1 MQEGRKGELSMKI
14 FDKKYFKIVILFAL
28 CFILALTNESFLK
41 ISNIMNVLRQA
52 AVLVVLGLGMTLVV
66 ISRGIDLSVA
76 GVMSLSACFCA
87 TLLNMGIATPLSIA
101 ITLLIGVVFGFT
113 NGVLTGYIGLPAFVA
128 TYGMSYIANGFS
140 LILMNG
146 NILYGF
152 PDSFLFLGTG
162 FVFGVVPVM
171 VIYTLVLVFLF
182 YVLLSRTNF
191 GKQVY
196 CVGANPQTSMYSG
209 IKTKRILVMT
219 FISSGVCASIA
230 GIMLASR
237 MNAAQSG
244 IGDQYQ
250 MLAVAAVVM
259 GGTSMSGG
267 EGGIPGTVV
276 GALILI
282 LIVNGMNLLGISS
295 LAQSLVNG
303 LVIVA
308 SVVLDMYVK
317 NKSTGSINIEKSE
330 ESKKAG

>member
-1 MQEGRKGELSMKI
+1 MKVFI
-14 FDKKYFKIVILFAL
+14 FDKKYFKIVILFIL
-28 CFILALTNESFLK
+28 CLILAFVNESFMK
-41 ISNIMNVLRQA
+41 VSNIMNILRQA

-87 TLLNMGIATPLSIA
+87 TLLNKGISTPLSILA
-101 ITLLIGVVFGFT
+101 TLFVGIVFGFT
-113 NGVLTGYIGLPAFVA
+113 NGILTGFVGLPAFVA

-162 FVFGVVPVM
+162 FIFEVIPVM
-171 VIYTLVLVFLF
+171 VIYTLFLVLLF
-182 YVLLSRTNF
+182 YILLSRTNF
-191 GKQVY
+191 GKQIY

-209 IKTKRILVMT
+209 IKTKRIIVMA
-219 FISSGVCASIA
+219 FISSGICAAIA
-230 GIMLASR
+230 GIMLAAR
-237 MNAAQSG
+237 MNAAQAG

-259 GGTSMSGG
+259 GGTSMAGG
-267 EGGIPGTVV
+267 EGGIPGTVI

-303 LVIVA
+303 LVIVS

-317 NKSTGSINIEKSE
+317 NKGEGRISIRNGEKS
-330 ESKKAG
+330 KKVG